1 MPAPLRQECER
12 TPSWGALSPSVPL
25 PRPTLSPRVSSGS
38 PTSLKTRQRISP
50 LQRTRSRNGKVI
62 SKSWA
67 ENEADEKECS
77 GNAVL
82 RTEQARVARQRGR
95 SKNHHDAR
103 QRAKSMIR
111 PPQSSEDDGHCF
123 VCSVC
128 QASNGETAPGKCP
141 NLGIKMSPSPSIKI
155 PPVCNIAVMDGDCSA
170 DFYPGNIPIPLLSSP
185 AEGQGILRGRTWR
198 GRGQED
204 LRCRRT
210 RSEVRLGVRCEFK
223 ENSNENSSF
232 IVGRGRTSAFH
243 EKNYI
248 CVAAPGA
255 IAAYS
260 EPKNHRSSALDQN
273 TEDCDGSG
281 GRKRGSRR
289 TRRTYRNRGRPLR
302 DRPKSQTRFPES
314 NGVLT
319 VWPGK
324 SGVWLPM

>member
-1 MPAPLRQECER
+1 MPAPLRQACER
-12 TPSWGALSPSVPL
+12 TPSWEALSPSVPL

-50 LQRTRSRNGKVI
+50 LQRTRSRNEKVI

-82 RTEQARVARQRGR
+82 RTGQARGARQRGR

-111 PPQSSEDDGHCF
+111 PPQSSEEDRHCF

-128 QASNGETAPGKCP
+128 QASSGEMAPGKCP
-141 NLGIKMSPSPSIKI
+141 N
-155 PPVCNIAVMDGDCSA
+155 PVCNNAVMDCDCSA

-198 GRGQED
+198 RRGQED
-204 LRCRRT
+204 PRCRRT

-223 ENSNENSSF
+223 ENSNEHNSF
-232 IVGRGRTSAFH
+232 IMGRGRTSAFH
-243 EKNYI
+243 EKSYI
-248 CVAAPGA
+248 RGAAPGA

-273 TEDCDGSG
+273 TEDDDGRG
-281 GRKRGSRR
+281 GGKRGS
-289 TRRTYRNRGRPLR
+289 RRTYRNRGRPLR

-314 NGVLT
+314 NGVLA
-319 VWPGK
+319 VWAGK
-324 SGVWLPM
+324 SGVRLPM